1 MRPHLCTSRK
11 SVANKRCK
19 QSHRHSGNDPD
30 LLIRSNSSTVAD
42 VTESTEAEASG
53 LCVQLRLKI
62 LYCVKVLF
70 KNEVRFLFL
79 ENKN

>member
-1 MRPHLCTSRK
+1 MRPHLCTTCK

-19 QSHRHSGNDPD
+19 QNHRHSGKD
-30 LLIRSNSSTVAD
+30 LLIRSNSSMVAD
-42 VTESTEAEASG
+42 VTEGAEAEASG
-53 LCVQLRLKI
+53 LCVQLRPKI

-70 KNEVRFLFL
+70 KNEVKFLFL

>member
-1 MRPHLCTSRK
+1 M
-11 SVANKRCK
+11 
-19 QSHRHSGNDPD
+19 
-30 LLIRSNSSTVAD
+30 VAD
-42 VTESTEAEASG
+42 VTESAEAEASG
-53 LCVQLRLKI
+53 LCVQLRPKI